1 MTPMRINL
9 QPATIDDV
17 SGLVS
22 LRMAVSQHLAAQFP
36 EILRPAGVTEKGIRF
51 AMTRATLFVTRHRDQ
66 PIAAL
71 TLSTRKP
78 WAIDTAYFSQ
88 CKTPLYL
95 TDMAVNPRR
104 QRNGVGRQCLEQA
117 IKIARQWPADA
128 VRLDAYDAEY
138 GAGDFYRKC
147 GFREVGRAVYRQTP
161 LIYFELL
168 LRAADNLKSASS

>member
-1 MTPMRINL
+1 MPISL
-9 QPATIDDV
+9 QPATVADV
-17 SGLVS
+17 AGLVS
-22 LRMAVSQHLAAQFP
+22 LRVAVSGHLAAQFP
-36 EILRPAGVTEKGIRF
+36 GILRPTGVTEKGIRF
-51 AMTRATLFVTRHRDQ
+51 AMTRATLFVARHRDQ

-78 WAIDTAYFSQ
+78 WAIDTAYFSPSSPSEA
-88 CKTPLYL
+88 PLYL
-95 TDMAVNPRR
+95 TDMVVAPLS
-104 QRNGVGRQCLEQA
+104 QRKGVGRQCLEQS

-128 VRLDAYDAEY
+128 IRLDAYDADY

-168 LRAADNLKSASS
+168 LPPAN

>member
-1 MTPMRINL
+1 MTPMRISL
-9 QPATIDDV
+9 QPVTVDDV
-17 SGLVS
+17 AGLVS
-22 LRMAVSQHLAAQFP
+22 LRVAVSQHLAAQFP

-51 AMTRATLFVTRHRDQ
+51 AMTRATLFVARHRDQ
-66 PIAAL
+66 PIATL

-88 CKTPLYL
+88 SNAPLYL
-95 TDMAVNPRR
+95 TDMAVSPRR
-104 QRNGVGRQCLEQA
+104 QRKGVGRQCLEQA
-117 IKIARQWPADA
+117 IKIARQWSADA

-161 LIYFELL
+161 LIYFEFLL
-168 LRAADNLKSASS
+168 PADDKLKKASG